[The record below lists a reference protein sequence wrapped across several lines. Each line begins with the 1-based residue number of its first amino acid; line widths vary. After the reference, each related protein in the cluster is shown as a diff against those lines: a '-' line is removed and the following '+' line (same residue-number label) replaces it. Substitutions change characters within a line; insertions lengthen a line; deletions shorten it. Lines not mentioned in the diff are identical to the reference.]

1 MQRTRKPMLDK
12 LYEYRYN
19 PDAREHKIEEFKLAG
34 WLANQ
39 KIKYKRIDDG
49 TLEVR
54 INVDYYLMIE
64 LKRTP
69 GSCLYSM
76 VCHSIQNMP
85 GKSTTYCAEWRGYS
99 WNELIHDISDAFMEF
114 EGERLVEARVMSN
127 FKKDHGTFVFDMD
140 QILKDIRTIDEV
152 KRAYF
157 SWETNVDENRIK
169 VLLSNGYVIYV
180 DEIGGS
186 DGGEAMI
193 RTALIDNHFDGDCVD
208 LFKASSED
216 EALNDVKEAV
226 AIAYNG
232 DPAIR

>member
-1 MQRTRKPMLDK
+1 MKKPILNK

-19 PDAREHKIEEFKLAG
+19 PDAKEHKIEEFKLAG

-76 VCHSIQNMP
+76 VCHSIQNLP

-114 EGERLVEARVMSN
+114 EGERLVEARVMSQS
-127 FKKDHGTFVFDMD
+127 FRKDHGTFMFDMD
-140 QILKDIRTIDEV
+140 QLLIDIRKHDAV

-157 SWETNVDENRIK
+157 TWESNVNKDSRIK
-169 VLLSNGYVIYV
+169 ALLTNGYVIYI
-180 DEIGGS
+180 DEQRKS
-186 DGGEAMI
+186 EDDTPVL
-193 RTALIDNHFDGDCVD
+193 RLVLIDPKSDDDYIDVFV
-208 LFKASSED
+208 AYSVD
-216 EALNDVKEAV
+216 EALDDFDDAV
-226 AIAYNG
+226 GIAYGG
-232 DPAIR
+232 DPAIK